1 MDKKTTKRKLRPIKQ
16 YKLDTSFSNDPKVV
30 SIRNIEVYRNSPRTY
45 SYDIW
50 IGNSR
55 VNFGLLNRAKNKVEL
70 EKSIKEY
77 IKDEYGQKKKKSKVN
92 FSS

>member
-1 MDKKTTKRKLRPIKQ
+1 MDKKSTKKKLKPIKQ
-16 YKLDTSFSNDPKVV
+16 YKLDTSFSNYPSII
-30 SIRNIEVYRNSPRTY
+30 SIRNIKVYRDKPRTY

-55 VNFGLLNRAKNKVEL
+55 VNLGLLSRAKNKVEL

-77 IKDEYGQKKKKSKVN
+77 IKDEYGRKKKK
-92 FSS
+92 